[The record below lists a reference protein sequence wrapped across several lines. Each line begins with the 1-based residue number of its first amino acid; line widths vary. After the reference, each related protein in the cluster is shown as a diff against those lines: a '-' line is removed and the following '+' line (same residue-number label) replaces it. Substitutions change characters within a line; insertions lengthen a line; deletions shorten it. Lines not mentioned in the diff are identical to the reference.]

1 MMRARIVF
9 LSAALWVLAAPAVAC
24 GVCIEDK
31 VAVTYDHAVV
41 MDATA
46 RSHVVVFAAVEA
58 KGDAQRAARA
68 VKSAAV
74 RVRGVDRATVRAA
87 ASPAALSFALD
98 PAVAAPE
105 QALASIERA
114 SPTPVK
120 LSLLRVLR

>member
-1 MMRARIVF
+1 MMRAPN
-9 LSAALWVLAAPAVAC
+9 LLLAAVLWACVGTAAAC

-41 MDATA
+41 TDATA
-46 RSHVVVFAAVEA
+46 RKHVVVFAAVEA
-58 KGDAQRAARA
+58 KGDAQRAARD
-68 VKSAAV
+68 VKSAAL
-74 RVRGVDRATVRAA
+74 RVRGVDRETVRAA

-105 QALASIERA
+105 QALISIERA

-120 LSLLRVLR
+120 LSLLRVVR